1 MMRPALRPVGA
12 ALTLALCSAHTH
24 AATGLTPTNFVD
36 VADSVSEMLDTSA
49 LAFSTMLMG
58 SAALAPSAR
67 AASFGGRSSSAA
79 PAALSRAETFKRPC
93 PGGGSA
99 RIEVLDADAGGALS
113 VGDSFKVSFDACM
126 LDGNAISGRSEFV
139 VAGHR
144 FEGGSE
150 VTELDFR
157 FDALGSSQM
166 RWSGRARA
174 ALRSDLQRGT
184 ESYVVTYHD
193 LAVTRGQHTM
203 RWSFSVDMVRPP
215 IGSQVAK
222 VDGTLSVDGI
232 ALRLRQDEPFVI
244 GGDGHPR
251 SGQVSARDTHGE
263 RLEIE
268 ALRRWYAYRLFHAAN
283 VGVIPDAASQSKPYG
298 RSSTPLTPR

>member
-1 MMRPALRPVGA
+1 MTRSISRPIGA
-12 ALTLALCSAHTH
+12 VLALGLCVAHAH
-24 AATGLTPTNFVD
+24 AAVGLSATNFVD
-36 VADSVSEMLDTSA
+36 VADSVSEMLDTSG

-58 SAALAPSAR
+58 SAAVAPSAR
-67 AASFGGRSSSAA
+67 TASFGGRGAA
-79 PAALSRAETFKRPC
+79 GQLARPQAFKRDC

-99 RIEVLDADAGGALS
+99 RIDVLDADAGGELS
-113 VGDSFKVSFDACM
+113 VGDSFKVDFDSCV
-126 LDGNAISGRSEFV
+126 LDGSAISGRSEFV

-144 FEGGSE
+144 FEGTSE
-150 VTELDFR
+150 ITELNFR

-166 RWSGRARA
+166 RWTGRARA

-193 LAVTRGQHTM
+193 LAVTRGSHAM
-203 RWSFSVDMVRPP
+203 RWNFSIDMVRPP
-215 IGSQVAK
+215 IGNQVAK
-222 VDGTLSVDGI
+222 VAGTMTVDTL

-251 SGQVSARDTHGE
+251 SGQVSASDRHGA

-268 ALRRWYAYRLFHAAN
+268 ALRRWYAYRLFRPAN
-283 VGVIPDAASQSKPYG
+283 AGVIPDAASQSKPYG
-298 RSSTPLTPR
+298 AR